1 LSWLGCSTSNGA
13 GVGDA
18 GQGGTNATG
27 GTHSSTGGNTT
38 VAGSGTGGMTSCE
51 PACGGLKRVCDLASL
66 QCVECL
72 DNSACGGKTSICDT
86 NAKRCV
92 ECLDNSAC
100 GGTTPLCDTS
110 KSVCVECLT
119 STDCKDPAAV
129 TCIDGSCEPCSTND
143 ECEHIFGKHICK
155 PESTADAGDNQ
166 GTCVACTVDD
176 ETACGG
182 NSCNPVTNTCTNIA
196 RNSVGKCQPC
206 EADSECIGGPAAD
219 GSEPSARCIRMTF
232 NGQPHGTYC
241 LQRVASGCVSPYTVP
256 TNATS
261 QSGANAEDYC
271 GPNQVATTC
280 EAVLDLIASKSC
292 QSDGDCGHGQG
303 GVCKTVGVL
312 SNRCTIPCDSVAQC
326 LASAPGN
333 ACATDIPYCH

>member
-1 LSWLGCSTSNGA
+1 MNSRFSYRNRVGPIAAVLMLLGCSNPANDCTQSGSC
-13 GVGDA
+13 GGDA
-18 GQGGTNATG
+18 GPGGTNVSGGAGGTSAAGGTNASG
-27 GTHSSTGGNTT
+27 GHRL
-38 VAGSGTGGMTSCE
+38 SGTGGMTSCE

-110 KSVCVECLT
+110 KSVCVECLA

-155 PESTADAGDNQ
+155 PESTVDAGDNQ

-182 NSCNPVTNTCTNIA
+182 NSCNPVTNTCTTI
-196 RNSVGKCQPC
+196 RLRSV
-206 EADSECIGGPAAD
+206 
-219 GSEPSARCIRMTF
+219 
-232 NGQPHGTYC
+232 Y
-241 LQRVASGCVSPYTVP
+241 QRPRLT
-256 TNATS
+256 
-261 QSGANAEDYC
+261 
-271 GPNQVATTC
+271 
-280 EAVLDLIASKSC
+280 
-292 QSDGDCGHGQG
+292 
-303 GVCKTVGVL
+303 
-312 SNRCTIPCDSVAQC
+312 R
-326 LASAPGN
+326 SAPPMFPIVTN
-333 ACATDIPYCH
+333 R